1 MMTWSIDESDQRDR
15 LRALMQRTYAMF
27 QRVLNNG
34 FADGDRVVVDAGI
47 VLEGRC
53 YGHIH
58 NFPPRRVDGEQWV
71 VVTIEGSV
79 ADGPVT
85 KPFPAWLRIS
95 EIHHA
100 D

>member
-1 MMTWSIDESDQRDR
+1 MISSIDELDQRDR
-15 LRALMQRTYAMF
+15 LRASMQRIYTAI

-47 VLEGRC
+47 VLAGRC

-58 NFPPRRVDGEQWV
+58 NFPPRRVDREQWV

-85 KPFPAWLRIS
+85 RPFPAWLRIS
-95 EIHHA
+95 EVHHV